1 MYERDGIRVNAVCP
15 GVTETEMTKGVIGTF
30 KQQDLYWQSAGVV
43 GNIIVGLTADASIV
57 GRAYYIEGGD
67 AWEFEDKFYSTQP
80 QWLSEE
86 GFKRM
91 RTNLD
96 AVMKVVH
103 PISFV
108 QSHCTDQISG
118 SSHKRVIR
126 VLGI

>member
-1 MYERDGIRVNAVCP
+1 
-15 GVTETEMTKGVIGTF
+15 MTKGVIGTF